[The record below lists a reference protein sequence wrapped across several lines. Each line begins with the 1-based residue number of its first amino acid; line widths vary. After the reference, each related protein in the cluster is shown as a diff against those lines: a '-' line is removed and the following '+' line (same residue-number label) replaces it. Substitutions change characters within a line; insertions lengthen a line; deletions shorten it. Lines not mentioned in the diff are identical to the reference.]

1 MPKKLSKEE
10 KHEIIKLFI
19 NGKKILDISEKLNF
33 SKITITR
40 HLKKNFSEEEF
51 NKIKKNSQRKELDV
65 DISNQ
70 LNSNNTDIEK
80 ESEELNFKKSLLDP
94 SFIEITPL
102 DYEIDNLPQKDL
114 SSIPLKEVKLPKMV
128 YMIVDNKIELQTK
141 LLRDYPEWKFLSEDE
156 LNRNTIE
163 IFSDIK
169 IAKKFCTKGQKIIK
183 VPNTD
188 VFRITSPILLS
199 RGISR
204 IISAE
209 NLISL

>member
-10 KHEIIKLFI
+10 KNEIIKLFI
-19 NGKKILDISEKLNF
+19 NGENILDISEKFNF

-40 HLKKNFSEEEF
+40 HLKKNFSEEDF
-51 NKIKKNSQRKELDV
+51 NKIKKNSQRKGLDV
-65 DISNQ
+65 DICDQ
-70 LNSNNTDIEK
+70 LNSNNTNIEK

-102 DYEIDNLPQKDL
+102 DYEIDNQPQKDL

-141 LLRDYPEWKFLSEDE
+141 LLKDYPEWKFLSEDE

>member
-10 KHEIIKLFI
+10 KNEIIKLFI
-19 NGKKILDISEKLNF
+19 NGENILDISEKFNF

-40 HLKKNFSEEEF
+40 HLKKNFSEEDF
-51 NKIKKNSQRKELDV
+51 NKIKKNSQKKGLDV
-65 DISNQ
+65 DISDQ
-70 LNSNNTDIEK
+70 LNSNNTNIEK
-80 ESEELNFKKSLLDP
+80 ESEESNFKKSLLDP

-102 DYEIDNLPQKDL
+102 DYEIDNVPQKDL

-128 YMIVDNKIELQTK
+128 YMIVDHKIELQTK
-141 LLRDYPEWKFLSEDE
+141 LLKDYPEWKFLSEDE

>member
-10 KHEIIKLFI
+10 KNEIIKLFI

>member
-10 KHEIIKLFI
+10 KNEIIKLFI
-19 NGKKILDISEKLNF
+19 NGKKILDISENLNF

-80 ESEELNFKKSLLDP
+80 ESEELKFKKSLLDP